1 VLKRCSPPANPA
13 LGRRAPGP
21 AAHLA
26 AISVAI
32 LLVVATGPRATTGQE
47 APLPDLQAFLKEASK
62 RLEPDE
68 VRQSGYMY
76 VETRRQLKLDGSGR
90 ATREAVKVYES
101 YPGLPGEGRWER
113 LIAEDGKPVP
123 PAELA
128 KLDRERHRKVMEYV
142 RKRERDPEKV
152 AAAEARQRAEDRRE
166 LEAAVDDVLR
176 VFEIRMLGREVVGG
190 HGTVLLSFTPRRNGK
205 PRTNTGRIISHF
217 AGKAWVSETEYELVR
232 MEAEALDDLS
242 FGLGLLAR
250 VHKGSKA
257 TFERRKVNGEVWL
270 PASANYTASARV
282 MLVRRLRVGGTSEFS
297 DYRKFTVATETSG
310 VRVQ

>member
-1 VLKRCSPPANPA
+1 MPTRCSPPGSAA
-13 LGRRAPGP
+13 LQHGAPGR
-21 AAHLA
+21 A

-32 LLVVATGPRATTGQE
+32 LILVATPGPRAAGQE
-47 APLPDLQAFLKEASK
+47 PPLPDLQAFLKETRQ
-62 RLEPDE
+62 RLEPDD

-76 VETRRQLKLDGSGR
+76 VETRRQQKLDGSGR
-90 ATREAVKVYES
+90 ATREAVKVFES

-113 LIAEDGKPVP
+113 LIAEDGQALP

-128 KLDRERHRKVMEYV
+128 KQDRERQRKVMEFV
-142 RKRERDPEKV
+142 QKRERNPEKV
-152 AAAEARQRAEDRRE
+152 AAAEARQRAKDRRE
-166 LEAAVDDVLR
+166 LEAALDDALQ

-190 HGTVLLSFTPRRNGK
+190 HGTVLLSFTPRRNVK
-205 PRTNTGRIISHF
+205 PRTKAGKIMSRF

-232 MEAEALDDLS
+232 MEAEALADLS

-270 PASANYTASARV
+270 PASADYTASARV